1 MVTSAPSCVTGC
13 CTLEIESDERRR
25 RRSEAAAATMAE
37 ARSASVMKACIHSEG
52 SVRGEGEG
60 LGCKPL
66 LQRAC
71 ICEVL
76 ALTATRS
83 PSRGYLSRK
92 FVLPPLPPPPLP
104 PSLVTAHVGLK
115 VSSVR
120 ASVSTVQSC
129 GSLRSVSSVIVTLS
143 SWYRVTLT

>member
-13 CTLEIESDERRR
+13 CTLKIESDERRR

-52 SVRGEGEG
+52 SLRGEGEG

-92 FVLPPLPPPPLP
+92 CVLPPLPPPPLP
-104 PSLVTAHVGLK
+104 PPPLPPPLVTAQVGLK

-120 ASVSTVQSC
+120 ASMSTVQSC
-129 GSLRSVSSVIVTLS
+129 GSLRSVSSVIVTPS
-143 SWYRVTLT
+143 SW